1 MVTMLAGLIA
11 HLEERKAELRQDP
24 TARARSTSEVF
35 DVHPRIRDACADL
48 CRDGHFPQAVFEASK
63 APVNLVKEKAS
74 RPDLDGAPL
83 MRAVFSVNAPV
94 LAFNDR
100 ANQSERDEQEGMM
113 HLYEGAVL
121 ALKNPR
127 SHAVRT
133 DTPEDAQEY
142 LVLLSM
148 LVKRADRAKRP

>member
-1 MVTMLAGLIA
+1 
-11 HLEERKAELRQDP
+11 
-24 TARARSTSEVF
+24 
-35 DVHPRIRDACADL
+35 
-48 CRDGHFPQAVFEASK
+48 
-63 APVNLVKEKAS
+63 
-74 RPDLDGAPL
+74 
-83 MRAVFSVNAPV
+83 
-94 LAFNDR
+94 
-100 ANQSERDEQEGMM
+100 MM
-113 HLYEGAVL
+113 HLYEGVVL

>member
-1 MVTMLAGLIA
+1 MKG
-11 HLEERKAELRQDP
+11 
-24 TARARSTSEVF
+24 S
-35 DVHPRIRDACADL
+35 RDACADL

-100 ANQSERDEQEGMM
+100 ANQ
-113 HLYEGAVL
+113 
-121 ALKNPR
+121 
-127 SHAVRT
+127 
-133 DTPEDAQEY
+133 
-142 LVLLSM
+142 
-148 LVKRADRAKRP
+148 AKRTSRKG